1 MTTSLPANAVN
12 WNALIE
18 DIVAGRWIDP
28 ETGKRLTVPY
38 RSIVIAESLE
48 GREADLVAALGMGQ
62 RLAVVYDSDTRAAM
76 GDRVERALASR
87 FDVRGV
93 LLDHPHADED
103 CLGQLASLTRDVDAL
118 VAVGSGTLNDL
129 CKYVTFKDG
138 RQYCVFGTAP
148 SMNGYT
154 STTASITLR
163 SGLKV
168 SLPSHAPQGFF
179 VDLTVNAAAPP
190 YLAAAGFGDCLCRS
204 TAQVDWWMAHRL
216 YGSSYTP
223 TPFVMQE
230 ADEVQLLA
238 RASDLPRGDKAA
250 VAYLYRVLTECGLG
264 VSLTGTSHHGSGGE
278 HQISHYIDCFAG
290 DAHPGTRHGQ
300 QVGVATLTMA
310 RLQQDFLAR
319 PEPPVIHPTR
329 IDEGELVR
337 RFGPDI
343 AAQCLE
349 QFRKKALDEA
359 GAAAVNQRLRQIW
372 PDLRRECQAFM
383 LPIDRM
389 TQALRDAGGAVTAK
403 ELGIAPDFYRDA
415 VVYSRAMRNRF
426 SVVDLL
432 DDAGLLRDAAAA
444 LDLG

>member
-1 MTTSLPANAVN
+1 M
-12 WNALIE
+12 
-18 DIVAGRWIDP
+18 
-28 ETGKRLTVPY
+28 
-38 RSIVIAESLE
+38 
-48 GREADLVAALGMGQ
+48 
-62 RLAVVYDSDTRAAM
+62 
-76 GDRVERALASR
+76 
-87 FDVRGV
+87 
-93 LLDHPHADED
+93 
-103 CLGQLASLTRDVDAL
+103 
-118 VAVGSGTLNDL
+118 
-129 CKYVTFKDG
+129 
-138 RQYCVFGTAP
+138 
-148 SMNGYT
+148 
-154 STTASITLR
+154 
-163 SGLKV
+163 
-168 SLPSHAPQGFF
+168 PSHAPQGFF
-179 VDLTVNAAAPP
+179 VDLTVNAAAPT

>member
-238 RASDLPRGDKAA
+238 RAGDLPRGDKAA

>member
-48 GREADLVAALGMGQ
+48 GREADLVAALGLGK

-103 CLGQLASLTRDVDAL
+103 CLEHLASVTRDVDAL

-179 VDLTVNAAAPP
+179 VDLAVNAAAPT

-238 RASDLPRGDKAA
+238 RAGDLRRGDTAA

-319 PEPPVIHPTR
+319 TEPPVIHPTR

-372 PDLRRECQAFM
+372 PDLQRECQAFM
-383 LPIDRM
+383 LPIDQM